1 MFIFRRSIIVPL
13 VGLTVPALLILID
26 VLYTVATP

>member
-13 VGLTVPALLILID
+13 VGLAVPALLVLVD
-26 VLYTVATP
+26 VLYTVATR